1 MARKTGS
8 GVAATDEE
16 QKEPVAAVK
25 TDRVAIVTAPNRT
38 YQGVIGGIVFADGRA
53 EIPVTSETDRMLRWF
68 RENGYTVSVG

>member
-8 GVAATDEE
+8 GVVATDEE
-16 QKEPVAAVK
+16 QKEPVAVVK
-25 TDRVAIVTAPNRT
+25 TDRVAIVAPNRT
-38 YQGVIGGIVFADGRA
+38 YQGVIGGIVFVDGRA